1 MIDPDDLARI
11 CAEYGVA
18 EEQVRRDHLISHVL
32 HALAAID
39 VPVVFF
45 GGTALARTHLTT
57 AASGGRLSE
66 DIDLYTDDRK
76 GVAAALD
83 AGIPRLLRR
92 EFPRSRWQPGLTGIR
107 SVDPAQLVTEEGLR
121 LRIQVLDLGN
131 GHPEWK
137 RWPTERMDVELRYP
151 RRAGPCRTSCSHL
164 AGLRGDEGLGIRRP
178 ARPTGSVR
186 PRRTGHARGGDV

>member
-137 RWPTERMDVELRYP
+137 RWPTERMDVELRYRDVP
-151 RRAGPCRTSCSHL
+151 DPVELRVPTLPAFVAMKVSAYADRRA
-164 AGLRGDEGLGIRRP
+164 
-178 ARPTGSVR
+178 
-186 PRRTGHARGGDV
+186 PRDL